1 MKAFPT
7 TEPLSNGMDLR
18 DYFAAQVISYLAKDY
33 KKEMQKGGAFDDWGD
48 EFEDDKLVPN
58 YDSKRIAQYAYAIA
72 DSMMEI
78 RKV

>member
-7 TEPLSNGMDLR
+7 TENLIDGMDLR

-33 KKEMQKGGAFDDWGD
+33 KKEMQKSGAFDDWGD